1 MSYYFPIVY
10 FPGLNSQEVLPPP
23 LVFSEKGSVKTG
35 YYFLKC
41 VVEFTPEAIWA
52 CNFFFFFL
60 VRRFLTTNATSFIRY
75 WTIWVI

>member
-52 CNFFFFFL
+52 CNFFFFFFGKKVFNYKCNL
-60 VRRFLTTNATSFIRY
+60 FY
-75 WTIWVI
+75 

>member
-1 MSYYFPIVY
+1 MCYYFPIVY

-23 LVFSEKGSVKTG
+23 LLFSERGSVKTG

-52 CNFFFFFL
+52 CNFFFFFFFGKKVFNYKCNL
-60 VRRFLTTNATSFIRY
+60 FY
-75 WTIWVI
+75 